1 MRMMLGV
8 LIAFLLAACSSTPP
22 PAPMGAPLAMSAL
35 ASPSEPAD
43 DAAYRIG
50 AGDLISVTVFQV
62 PDLSLKDIRVD
73 AQGNLQLPLL
83 GSVRAGGHTPQDL
96 SDRIATGLN
105 ARYLRNAQVS
115 VAVTEAASQKVT
127 IDGAVTKP
135 GVYEMQGRTTLLQA
149 VAMAEGPT
157 RVASLDHV
165 VVFREVEGERRAAT
179 LDLAAIRAGQAGDP
193 VMQGDDII
201 IVGTSRNAVAL
212 REAVAVLPALSVFA
226 YLR

>member
-1 MRMMLGV
+1 MRMMLV
-8 LIAFLLAACSSTPP
+8 VAIAFLLAACSSTPP
-22 PAPMGAPLAMSAL
+22 PAPTGASLALSAL
-35 ASPSEPAD
+35 ASPAAPAP

-50 AGDLISVTVFQV
+50 AGDLVSVVVFQV

-83 GSVRAGGHTPQDL
+83 GSVRASGQTPQDL
-96 SDRIATGLN
+96 SARIAAALN

-115 VAVTEAASQKVT
+115 VTVTEAASQKITV
-127 IDGAVTKP
+127 DGAVTKP

-157 RVASLDHV
+157 RVASLDQV
-165 VVFREVEGERRAAT
+165 VVFREVEGERQAAT

-201 IVGTSRNAVAL
+201 VVGTSRNAVAL
-212 REAVAVLPALSVFA
+212 REIVAALPALSVFA